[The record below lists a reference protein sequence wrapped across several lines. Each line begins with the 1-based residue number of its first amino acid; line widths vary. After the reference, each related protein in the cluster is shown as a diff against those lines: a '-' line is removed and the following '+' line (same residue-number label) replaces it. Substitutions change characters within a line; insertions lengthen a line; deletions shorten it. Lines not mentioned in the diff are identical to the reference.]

1 MKPSLLMSYRK
12 HKDAVEIQH
21 KIFDSINETHKAT
34 GVHKRTI
41 SNSLHRGDWV
51 KDGTYKFE
59 WLVKKPTIGD
69 KKSVIVEYLVDGQT
83 WDTRVFGSLTLA
95 SRHTGI
101 SRNRIQQAVKSKDIL
116 IDDSYQQNQMA
127 FRMNGDGGVEEA
139 DEREHICRYL
149 AYQKENFGRDKIPLV
164 ELEQKG
170 YIYTTYYD
178 RLNVIEELKAEGLI
192 ECDGIVIIN
201 KQ

>member
-1 MKPSLLMSYRK
+1 MKSSILMSYRE
-12 HKDAVEIQH
+12 HKDAGDIQH

-69 KKSVIVEYLVDGQT
+69 KKAVIVEYLIDGRV
-83 WDTRVFGSLTLA
+83 WDVRAFGSLTLA

-101 SRNRIQQAVKSKDIL
+101 SRNRIQQAVKSGEMVT
-116 IDDSYQQNQMA
+116 DDSYQQNQMS
-127 FRMNGDGGVEEA
+127 FRMDGKIEHI

-149 AYQKENFGRDKIPLV
+149 AYQKEQFGRAKIPLV

-178 RLNVIEELKAEGLI
+178 RLNVIEELKADGLI
-192 ECDGIVIIN
+192 ECDGIVLVN